1 MKSQTFDKLND
12 WALRHDYRGYLEH
25 CISVQYLKR
34 AKDIFSITYIIVSR
48 YNIYETLY
56 LIITGARTCY
66 ETTSDTKHLRTL
78 HLCAG
83 VYIYIYI
90 WMSYECVM
98 ECLTSDGVDAH
109 RNNVTIRRHA
119 VSHKFEWHLDRNYA
133 GVFAWKFTAISQA
146 PWRGNVVANMHVAY
160 AFDLKFNWNS
170 LSRMQF

>member
-1 MKSQTFDKLND
+1 MISQTFDKLND

-90 WMSYECVM
+90 WMCDGMPYFRRCRCASEQCDYPSSRCFTQVWVTSRSELRRRFRLKVHCNFAGTLAWERGSKHACCV
-98 ECLTSDGVDAH
+98 C
-109 RNNVTIRRHA
+109 IRL
-119 VSHKFEWHLDRNYA
+119 E
-133 GVFAWKFTAISQA
+133 I
-146 PWRGNVVANMHVAY
+146 
-160 AFDLKFNWNS
+160 
-170 LSRMQF
+170 